1 MQQYEYDFDPIEW
14 TLPEGIPEDVAAEE
28 CLLATLAEPGN
39 EKMALMELA
48 KLSVE
53 DFIHP
58 SHRAVFLALKE
69 NIGAGVENHL
79 MLIKNKLAEQ
89 GKLSLVGGL
98 PWLMALLAKEKIQ
111 RPSVVVAVLHE
122 KRRRRQLMRLGQA
135 LIDKSSSGEPPEE
148 TITQAQG
155 DLKTISET
163 GRSLQSVSAMEILH
177 KMASMEC
184 LRSGTKDRAGWW
196 GIPAL
201 DDLIPIPAGE
211 FTVVGARP
219 GVGKTTFLC
228 QIACASAERGLN
240 VLILTMEIPKE
251 DLEARLGAH
260 LAYTGMKGLKDGT
273 YGPDQVNAVGRHGSA
288 LERLRYM
295 DPSAGTTWASLEAMI
310 RYEVDRHRIDLVLLD
325 QLDKIGRPP
334 VAKGSNEA
342 YSFGAVVQG
351 IMATT
356 KEMKIGLVL
365 LCQLK
370 ADAQGKEP
378 DLSSHADSD
387 RPGKD
392 GGLVVH
398 LWRTA
403 DHTKA
408 IVQKHRNGPG
418 EGRVFTLDFDGAHQ
432 RITESDRATDPVP
445 PQNIVKSV
453 RKRPNPQEKP

>member
-1 MQQYEYDFDPIEW
+1 MQPYEYDFDPTEW
-14 TLPEGIPEDVAAEE
+14 TLPAGIPEDIAAEE

-39 EKMALMELA
+39 EKTALMELA

-89 GKLSLVGGL
+89 GQLTLVGGL
-98 PWLMALLAKEKIQ
+98 TWLMTLLGKEGVRK
-111 RPSVVVAVLHE
+111 PSVLISVLHE

-135 LIDKSSSGEPPEE
+135 LIDKASSGEPPEE
-148 TITQAQG
+148 IITQSQG

-228 QIACASAERGLN
+228 QVACTSAERGLN
-240 VLILTMEIPKE
+240 VLIITMEIPKE

-260 LAYTGMKGLKDGT
+260 LAYVGMKSLKDGT
-273 YGPDQVNAVGRHGSA
+273 YSADQVNAVGRHGST

-310 RYEVDRHRIDLVLLD
+310 RYEVDRHKIDLVLLD

-351 IMATT
+351 VMATT
-356 KEMKIGLVL
+356 KELKIGLVL

-408 IVQKHRNGPG
+408 IIQKNRNGPG
-418 EGRVFTLDFDGAHQ
+418 EGRVFTLDFNGAYQ
-432 RITESDRATDPVP
+432 RITEADRTTDPAP

-453 RKRPNPQEKP
+453 RKRPNP